1 MLAFVAAPAWAQDA
15 EGAGGGDATAV
26 DEDVADDAVAEDGAG
41 GEGVS
46 DDGASEDVDGGAT
59 ASAPANKTIGN
70 GGMLLSPLKL
80 IAFLLVYFPWVVTC
94 DWINRSSQEHELG
107 YRKWNPIAVFPFAGV
122 AALSLFVPF
131 VIGYPLLWVVFLGVL
146 ISYTVVHNKSVEAH
160 QKVFT
165 GEWFRYTIADAF
177 SKVGVKMQAERKAD
191 YEKGPPVEIAALG
204 GNDNTNQ
211 ANLVLARQ
219 SPGYIMIKELV
230 AEMVLRRSERVMFD
244 FTQNGVSVRHLI
256 DGVWHAG
263 EPRER
268 EASDVM
274 LAVMKQLANLK
285 PSERRAKQQG
295 VFAANYQST
304 KYKLPLVAQGV
315 KTGERVLVDIVGGK
329 QEVLKT
335 YDDLGM
341 RDKIRDHWS
350 ELMAAD
356 AGLLVF
362 SAMPEGGLTT
372 LFDVSLRETD
382 RLMRDFWSI
391 EDETSKE
398 AEIENVSRIKY
409 NGAAGESPATLLPTL
424 LRSYPNVLVVRDFV
438 DEKSAK
444 ILIEQVDQERLVITQ
459 IHARSA
465 AEALLRM
472 LQKKVPHKPF
482 AEAVTGVICTRLI
495 RKLCESCKVA
505 YEPAPE
511 LLKKLGIPAGKVQ
524 SLYRAPK
531 EEELEKP
538 CEKCSGVGYM
548 GRTGL
553 FELLEIND
561 QVREVLIKQPKLELL
576 QKAARLAAMRTFQEE
591 AILLVAKGVTS
602 LEEAMRVLK

>member
-1 MLAFVAAPAWAQDA
+1 MTQRDWSWSVRGCWIACVLLALAAAPAWAQ
-15 EGAGGGDATAV
+15 EGDDPGGGDIAAET
-26 DEDVADDAVAEDGAG
+26 DEFAADAGAG
-41 GEGVS
+41 
-46 DDGASEDVDGGAT
+46 DAAT
-59 ASAPANKTIGN
+59 SAPTRMNS
-70 GGMLLSPLKL
+70 GGSSMFLSPLKFV
-80 IAFLLVYFPWVVTC
+80 AFLLVYLPWVVTC

-107 YRKWNPIAVFPFAGV
+107 YRKWNPIAVFPFVLV

-131 VIGYPLLWVVFLGVL
+131 VVGYPLMWVTFLGVF
-146 ISYTVVHNKSVEAH
+146 ITYSVIYNKSVEQH

-165 GEWFRYTIADAF
+165 GEWFRYTMADALG
-177 SKVGVKMQAERKAD
+177 KIGIKMQAERKAD
-191 YEKGPPVEIAALG
+191 YEKGPPVDILALG
-204 GNDNTNQ
+204 GNDSTNQ

-230 AEMVLRRSERVMFD
+230 ADMVLRRSERVMFD
-244 FTQNGVSVRHLI
+244 FTQSGVTVRHLI

-263 EPRER
+263 EARER
-268 EASDVM
+268 EPSDVM
-274 LAVMKQLANLK
+274 LAVMKQLANLN

-295 VFAANYQST
+295 VFGANYQGT
-304 KYKLPLVAQGV
+304 KYKIPVVSQGV
-315 KTGERVLVDIVGGK
+315 QSGERVLVNITGGK

-341 RDKIRDHWS
+341 RDKIRDQWS

-362 SAMPEGGLTT
+362 AAMPEGGLTT

-391 EDETSKE
+391 EDEKSQE
-398 AEIENVSRIKY
+398 AEIENISTTRF
-409 NGAAGESPATLLPTL
+409 NGAAGESPATLLPQL

-444 ILIEQVDQERLVITQ
+444 ILIEQVEEDRLIITQ
-459 IHARSA
+459 THARSA

-472 LQKKVPHKPF
+472 LQKKVPHKQF

-524 SLYRAPK
+524 ALYRVPK
-531 EEELEKP
+531 EEEIEKP
-538 CEKCSGVGYM
+538 CEKCSGVGYL

-576 QKAARLAAMRTFQEE
+576 QKAARLAGMRTFQEE